1 MADVAGKP
9 AATDKSQDYWE
20 FSESESW
27 SNHEKEVTGKL
38 VASSNLG
45 KSENS
50 RAGSRKWPRNFHM
63 SPAVVPRMDKVYSI
77 VRKIYGRSPT
87 DGLNDLDE
95 NNAICL
101 GRDFMENLRF
111 TKNQLLKSVKQLF
124 QVTEKLLKDQSEISG
139 LTTIDSKEPT
149 WRSTTLQC
157 DKAIEIT
164 NAKTYVFAD
173 SVPCLGSMS
182 DQPVEA

>member
-1 MADVAGKP
+1 
-9 AATDKSQDYWE
+9 
-20 FSESESW
+20 
-27 SNHEKEVTGKL
+27 
-38 VASSNLG
+38 
-45 KSENS
+45 
-50 RAGSRKWPRNFHM
+50 
-63 SPAVVPRMDKVYSI
+63 
-77 VRKIYGRSPT
+77 
-87 DGLNDLDE
+87 
-95 NNAICL
+95 
-101 GRDFMENLRF
+101 MENLRF
-111 TKNQLLKSVKQLF
+111 TKNQLLKSVNQLF

-173 SVPCLGSMS
+173 SVLCLGSMS